1 MRGAHRQLSHMRGIL
16 MKFPDPDI
24 FDRQRPHLGR
34 ACHAFV
40 ITAGDQGVLLPD
52 PAVQAHQPAREKADQ
67 QRRRRHQKQDRQSQA
82 GTDQQHD
89 RRRTHEIGRTPHKDH
104 QFPADHL
111 PDLGGVTHGTGQ
123 HITDT
128 VMIEI
133 AKRQRLD
140 MVKGTLRNPYLGIS
154 QIIPTFDQY
163 PTFCNTPYTVKIE
176 ITKRLGLVLMVKGR
190 KLLLMYRQDLSILAL
205 LFCLH
210 RFV

>member
-52 PAVQAHQPAREKADQ
+52 PAVQAHQPAGEKADQ

-82 GTDQQHD
+82 ETDQQHD

-128 VMIEI
+128 IMIEI
-133 AKRQRLD
+133 AKGQGLN
-140 MVKGTLRNPYLGIS
+140 MVKGTVAH
-154 QIIPTFDQY
+154 IPG
-163 PTFCNTPYTVKIE
+163 NRSLNVKAHIK
-176 ITKRLGLVLMVKGR
+176 TDVVGDRLQEQQKHV
-190 KLLLMYRQDLSILAL
+190 
-205 LFCLH
+205 
-210 RFV
+210 